1 MEAATSGQRAGSSS
15 STAPTYNGRL
25 DAVTLVVSSMA
36 PSSSTSLDI
45 FACLHLITSVQHASI
60 HLVVCS
66 SLELSLCQN
75 DGMSGWN
82 SITSQNCQKVNSEG
96 CFVGCLRGFCLLSSW
111 IQRPISPM

>member
-36 PSSSTSLDI
+36 PSSSTSLEDVNFEI
-45 FACLHLITSVQHASI
+45 SWWWK
-60 HLVVCS
+60 
-66 SLELSLCQN
+66 
-75 DGMSGWN
+75 SGWN

-96 CFVGCLRGFCLLSSW
+96 CFVGCLRGFCSLSSW
-111 IQRPISPM
+111 IQAYLPHVIISLML